1 MRSQRRSIRRL
12 GFAPCATALAGAIF
26 APAAA
31 SAAVGHASAGTVK
44 PAPHVWR
51 ACEFI
56 TKAQI
61 TTYTQWQIDS
71 ETQKPYA
78 LQGATGHMCLY
89 ESSLGTLIV
98 FLPDLGSPYPGNDA
112 LGDSANHFERTID
125 DVSTMFTN
133 GTISMTLG
141 HTDVAVRVVPMDLP
155 ASYQDVE
162 PFAGLMIKHA
172 AKYLPH

>member
-1 MRSQRRSIRRL
+1 MR
-12 GFAPCATALAGAIF
+12 
-26 APAAA
+26 
-31 SAAVGHASAGTVK
+31 
-44 PAPHVWR
+44 
-51 ACEFI
+51 
-56 TKAQI
+56 
-61 TTYTQWQIDS
+61 YDS
-71 ETQKPYA
+71 
-78 LQGATGHMCLY
+78 QGARGHMCLY

-125 DVSTMFTN
+125 DVSTIFTN

-141 HTDVAVRVVPMDLP
+141 HTDVAVRVVPMDHP